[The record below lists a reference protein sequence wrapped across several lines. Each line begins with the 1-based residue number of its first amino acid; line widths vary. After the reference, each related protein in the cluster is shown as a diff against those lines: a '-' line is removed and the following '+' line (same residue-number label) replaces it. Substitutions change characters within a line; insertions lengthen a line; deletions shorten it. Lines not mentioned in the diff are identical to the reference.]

1 VTAYVLSPRARGDLS
16 EIWDYS
22 AAQWGAAQAD
32 RYIRLIVAAC
42 AALAPGRIM
51 GSSADAIR
59 SGYLRHAIG
68 SHVLFYRAH
77 ESGGAE
83 IVRVLHQR
91 MDIERHL

>member
-1 VTAYVLSPRARGDLS
+1 VTAYVLSPCARGDLS

-32 RYIRLIVAAC
+32 RYIRLIAAAC
-42 AALAPGRIM
+42 AVLAAGRIT
-51 GSSADAIR
+51 GRSADAIR

-68 SHVLFYRAH
+68 SHVLFYRTH
-77 ESGGAE
+77 ESGGIE
-83 IVRVLHQR
+83 IVRVLHRR